1 MFKYTTLY
9 INTISLIIS
18 IIIFWFTNIFIS
30 NIDFIIHNVSF
41 KSELEIEEKIQQ
53 ENQITDNIVL
63 SSEENSTDTKDKNN
77 ENILQEEITWYLEI
91 PNINLKADISEGT
104 SKEIMDDYIGH
115 FEETSKFSGNIG
127 LAAHNRGYKNN
138 YFENL
143 KSLKEDDRIY
153 YYYHGENIEYQVI
166 NNFIIEDTDWSVL
179 SETDENI
186 ITLITCVENEPN
198 YRRCVQAKE
207 IIE

>member
-18 IIIFWFTNIFIS
+18 ILIFFFTNFFSSNFSFWIS
-30 NIDFIIHNVSF
+30 SF
-41 KSELEIEEKIQQ
+41 SLESELEVGEQ
-53 ENQITDNIVL
+53 NSNTSDVFL
-63 SSEENSTDTKDKNN
+63 SSEESSTNSNDEIISNV
-77 ENILQEEITWYLEI
+77 LQEESKWYLEI
-91 PNINLKADISEGT
+91 PNINLKADIEEGT

-115 FEETSKFSGNIG
+115 FEETSMFNGNIG

-143 KSLKEDDRIY
+143 KSLKEEDRIY
-153 YYYHGENIEYQVI
+153 YYYNGDSIEYEVI
-166 NNFIIEDTDWSVL
+166 NNFIIEDTDWSIL
-179 SETDENI
+179 SETEENI
-186 ITLITCVENEPN
+186 ITLITCEENEPN

-207 IIE
+207 IIR

>member
-18 IIIFWFTNIFIS
+18 ILIFFFTNFFSSNFSFWIS
-30 NIDFIIHNVSF
+30 SF
-41 KSELEIEEKIQQ
+41 SLESELEVGEQNSNTSDIF
-53 ENQITDNIVL
+53 L
-63 SSEENSTDTKDKNN
+63 SSEESSTNSNDEIISNV
-77 ENILQEEITWYLEI
+77 LQEESKWYLEI
-91 PNINLKADISEGT
+91 PNINLKADIEEGT

-115 FEETSKFSGNIG
+115 FEETSMFNGNIG

-143 KSLKEDDRIY
+143 KSLKEEDRIY
-153 YYYHGENIEYQVI
+153 YYYNGDSIEYEVI
-166 NNFIIEDTDWSVL
+166 NNFIIEDTDWSIL
-179 SETDENI
+179 SETEENI

-207 IIE
+207 IIR